1 MNIGPAWRRWR
12 PILFFGAAGGLLVA
26 SLRFIEYRFLVVE
39 HSIEIYSGLIALLFA
54 AVGIR
59 LGLTLTKTREVTV
72 IKEVAVAAPI
82 EFVRNEQQVATL
94 AITPREL
101 DILDQ
106 IAAGKSTREI
116 AQDLFVSEN
125 TVKTHVARVL
135 MKLGVRDR
143 VQAVVAAYESGLV
156 RPTTS

>member
-1 MNIGPAWRRWR
+1 MNIGPAWRQWR

-82 EFVRNEQQVATL
+82 EFVRNEQQVAAL

-116 AQDLFVSEN
+116 AQELFVSEN
-125 TVKTHVARVL
+125 TVKTHASRL
-135 MKLGVRDR
+135 YDKLGVKRR
-143 VQAVVAAYESGLV
+143 TQAVQEARRLGLL
-156 RPTTS
+156 P

>member
-1 MNIGPAWRRWR
+1 MHIGPAWRRWR

-72 IKEVAVAAPI
+72 IKEVVLPAPI
-82 EFVRNEQQVATL
+82 EFVRNEQQVAAL

-101 DILDQ
+101 EILAQ

-116 AQDLFVSEN
+116 AQTLFVSEN
-125 TVKTHVARVL
+125 TVKTHASRVYD
-135 MKLGVRDR
+135 KLGVKRR
-143 VQAVVAAYESGLV
+143 TQAVQEARRLGLL
-156 RPTTS
+156 P

>member
-1 MNIGPAWRRWR
+1 MNIGPAWRLWR

-54 AVGIR
+54 VVGIR

-125 TVKTHVARVL
+125 TVKTHASRL
-135 MKLGVRDR
+135 YDKLGVKRR
-143 VQAVVAAYESGLV
+143 TQAVQEARRLGLL
-156 RPTTS
+156 P

>member
-1 MNIGPAWRRWR
+1 MNIGPAWRQWR

-72 IKEVAVAAPI
+72 IKEVAVAAPV
-82 EFVRNEQQVATL
+82 EFVRNEQQVAAL

-116 AQDLFVSEN
+116 AQALFVSEN
-125 TVKTHVARVL
+125 TVKTHASRL
-135 MKLGVRDR
+135 YDKLGVKRR
-143 VQAVVAAYESGLV
+143 TQAVQEARHLGLL
-156 RPTTS
+156 P

>member
-59 LGLTLTKTREVTV
+59 LGLTLTKTRQVTV

-82 EFVRNEQQVATL
+82 EFVRNQQQVAAL

-116 AQDLFVSEN
+116 AQALFVSEN
-125 TVKTHVARVL
+125 TVKTHASRL
-135 MKLGVRDR
+135 YDKLGVNRR
-143 VQAVVAAYESGLV
+143 TQAVQEARRLGLL
-156 RPTTS
+156 P

>member
-1 MNIGPAWRRWR
+1 MNIGPAWRQWR

-54 AVGIR
+54 VVGIR

-82 EFVRNEQQVATL
+82 EFVRNEQQVAAL
-94 AITPREL
+94 DITPREL
-101 DILDQ
+101 EILDQ

-125 TVKTHVARVL
+125 TVKTHASRL
-135 MKLGVRDR
+135 YDKLGVKRR
-143 VQAVVAAYESGLV
+143 TQAVQEARRLGLL
-156 RPTTS
+156 P

>member
-1 MNIGPAWRRWR
+1 MHIGSAWRRWR
-12 PILFFGAAGGLLVA
+12 PILLFGAAGGLLVA

-72 IKEVAVAAPI
+72 IKEVAVPAAV
-82 EFVRNEQQVATL
+82 EFVRNAQQVAAL

-101 DILDQ
+101 EILDQ

-116 AQDLFVSEN
+116 AQTLFVSEN
-125 TVKTHVARVL
+125 TVKTHASRVYD
-135 MKLGVRDR
+135 KLGVKRR
-143 VQAVVAAYESGLV
+143 TQAVQEARRLGLL
-156 RPTTS
+156 P

>member
-1 MNIGPAWRRWR
+1 VTAMNIGPAWRQWR

-26 SLRFIEYRFLVVE
+26 SLRFIEYRFLVLE

-82 EFVRNEQQVATL
+82 EFARNEQQVAAL

-116 AQDLFVSEN
+116 AQALFVSEN
-125 TVKTHVARVL
+125 TVKTHASRL
-135 MKLGVRDR
+135 YDKLGVKRR
-143 VQAVVAAYESGLV
+143 TQAVQEARRLGLL
-156 RPTTS
+156 P

>member
-1 MNIGPAWRRWR
+1 MNIGPAWRQWR
-12 PILFFGAAGGLLVA
+12 PILLFGTAGGLLVA
-26 SLRFIEYRFLVVE
+26 SLRFIEYRFLVLE

-82 EFVRNEQQVATL
+82 EFVRNQQQVAAL

-116 AQDLFVSEN
+116 AQALFVSEN
-125 TVKTHVARVL
+125 TVKTHASRL
-135 MKLGVRDR
+135 YDKLGVNRR
-143 VQAVVAAYESGLV
+143 TQAVQEARRLGLL
-156 RPTTS
+156 P

>member
-1 MNIGPAWRRWR
+1 MDMRAAWRQSRS
-12 PILFFGAAGGLLVA
+12 ILFFGAAGGLLVA
-26 SLRFIEYRFLVVE
+26 SLRFIEYRFLVLE

-72 IKEVAVAAPI
+72 IKEVPLPAPV
-82 EFVRNEQQVATL
+82 EFVRNDQQVAAL

-101 DILDQ
+101 EILDQ

-116 AQDLFVSEN
+116 AQTLFVSEN
-125 TVKTHVARVL
+125 TVKTHASRL
-135 MKLGVRDR
+135 YDKLEVNRR
-143 VQAVVAAYESGLV
+143 TQAVQEARRLGLL
-156 RPTTS
+156 P